1 MLYCGIEKGE
11 ERFKCV
17 VWGEREE
24 RGKISTIRGID
35 ELFLKIMCYEKL
47 ERGLY

>member
-1 MLYCGIEKGE
+1 MCSLG
-11 ERFKCV
+11 
-17 VWGEREE
+17 GEREE
-24 RGKISTIRGID
+24 RGGKISTIRGID

>member
-1 MLYCGIEKGE
+1 MCSLG
-11 ERFKCV
+11 
-17 VWGEREE
+17 GEREE
-24 RGKISTIRGID
+24 RKISTIRGID